1 MVDRLEEL
9 LALME
14 DEDDEDERQDA
25 LEMVRE
31 AAPVPA
37 APTAENE
44 AEDVPGDGAD
54 QADLRLDED
63 AGLSW
68 TLDVETAPSEGQEK
82 KPDVETAPS
91 EGQEKKP
98 DVKTAP
104 SEGQEKKP
112 GVNNGA
118 VENGTD
124 GNEATE
130 LLWDEL
136 AAPVTG
142 PGGSVVLRRPGS
154 GDVEL
159 AELVGVP
166 GQSDAAADSVR
177 PADGGLEGLY
187 RQALQASRPAVQGL
201 PVEQAGRSMRA
212 EEPGRTAA
220 LTMDELDRAVRRDS
234 RRYDGG
240 MTIY

>member
-68 TLDVETAPSEGQEK
+68 TLDVE
-82 KPDVETAPS
+82 
-91 EGQEKKP
+91 
-98 DVKTAP
+98 TAP

>member
-82 KPDVETAPS
+82 KPDVE
-91 EGQEKKP
+91 
-98 DVKTAP
+98 TAP